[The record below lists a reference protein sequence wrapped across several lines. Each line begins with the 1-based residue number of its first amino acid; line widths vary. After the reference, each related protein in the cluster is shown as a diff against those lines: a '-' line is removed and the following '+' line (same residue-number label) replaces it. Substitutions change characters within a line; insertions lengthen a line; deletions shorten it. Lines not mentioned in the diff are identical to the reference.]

1 MIKQKDIDVWIKVL
15 GHKVN
20 EILKHHP
27 TIEQTMF
34 KNNAEYLSAL
44 TSTLNELIQ
53 LKLNLQKKNRT

>member
-44 TSTLNELIQ
+44 TS
-53 LKLNLQKKNRT
+53 NRT